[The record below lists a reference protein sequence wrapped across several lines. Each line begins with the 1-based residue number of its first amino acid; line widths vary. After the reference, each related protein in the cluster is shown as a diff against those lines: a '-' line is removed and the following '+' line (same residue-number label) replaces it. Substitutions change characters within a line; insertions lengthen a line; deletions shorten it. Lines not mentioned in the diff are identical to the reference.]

1 MGHGVDFSPR
11 RRTTLGRMPVVAP
24 RRGVWVVALLT
35 LTLVMGGSAPA
46 SARVVVG
53 SPPYEGAAW
62 TWPVAG
68 IRVVTNPFR
77 APPQPW
83 AAGHRGMDVLADPEA
98 EVSAP
103 EAGVVAF
110 VGTVVDRPLLTIAH
124 EDGLVTTLEPVSSE
138 LSPGDLVAAG
148 EVVGTLASGGHSAPG
163 TLHLGVRWHGVY
175 INPMLFYGGVAR
187 AVLLPCCAE

>member
-1 MGHGVDFSPR
+1 MV
-11 RRTTLGRMPVVAP
+11 TLLA
-24 RRGVWVVALLT
+24 
-35 LTLVMGGSAPA
+35 LTLVMGSSGPA
-46 SARVVVG
+46 AARAV
-53 SPPYEGAAW
+53 PEGAAPPYVGAAW
-62 TWPVAG
+62 SWPVAG

-83 AAGHRGMDVLADPEA
+83 AAGHRGMDVLAGPTA
-98 EVSAP
+98 EVYAP

-124 EDGLVTTLEPVSSE
+124 QDGLVTTLEPVSSE
-138 LSPGDLVAAG
+138 LSPGEPVAAG
-148 EVVGTLASGGHSAPG
+148 DRVGTLAHGGHSVPG

-175 INPMLFYGGVAR
+175 INPLLFYGGVAR